1 MLEVVVSS
9 IGQMA
14 GLCALGWLI
23 DRLGYCTNDD
33 YQRWSKV
40 AVDFFLP
47 LLIFHSIVRDL
58 DTSHFA
64 ALWTLP
70 LLGFGLM
77 VMGGAAGLVLKW
89 GLSNREPDRQRTFM
103 HVAAINN
110 FGFLPIYIISNL
122 IDTGQAPATLLAL
135 FFVFNL
141 GSTIGFWTIG
151 VITLTG
157 GGLRDAWKRA
167 ISPPM
172 LAICMAIPI
181 AHLGGREW
189 IPSMLLRTADA
200 AGSIAVPLM
209 LIITGAILR
218 GAFRKEPVWD
228 IAYTTAVR
236 NLIIPAIAIVIGHFL
251 PLTDDGKFLWNIVA
265 VMPAAATT
273 PIMARLYGGSPEFG
287 SAVLVVSTLAGI
299 VTVPLGILLAQWW

>member
-14 GLCALGWLI
+14 GLCGLGWLI
-23 DRLGYCTNDD
+23 DRLGYCKSDD
-33 YQRWSKV
+33 YQRWSKI
-40 AVDFFLP
+40 AVDFLLP

-58 DTSHFA
+58 DTSNFGE
-64 ALWTLP
+64 LWSLP
-70 LLGFGLM
+70 FLGFGLM
-77 VMGGAAGLVLKW
+77 VVGGVAGMVFKW
-89 GLSNREPDRQRTFM
+89 GLANRSVDRQRTFM
-103 HVAAINN
+103 HIAAINN

-122 IDTGQAPATLLAL
+122 IETGQAPSTLLAL

-167 ISPPM
+167 LSPPM
-172 LAICMAIPI
+172 LAICLAIPI
-181 AHLGGREW
+181 AHLGGKEW
-189 IPSMLLRTADA
+189 IPSMLLHTADS

-218 GAFRKEPVWD
+218 SAFRKEKVWD

-236 NLIIPAIAIVIGHFL
+236 NLLIPAIAIVLGHYL
-251 PLTDDGKFLWNIVA
+251 PLSIDARFLWNIVA

-273 PIMARLYGGSPEFG
+273 PIMARLYGGSQEFG
-287 SAVLVVSTLAGI
+287 SAVLVVSTLASI